1 MEKLNKY
8 QRSKIYKVVDTSYT
22 ECYIGSSTQRFLC
35 NRMASHR
42 ANYKLWKHNQYA
54 NCAVFSLFDKYGVDN
69 CKIELIESYPC
80 ESLEELRR
88 REGHWIKS
96 EECINKRVAGRT
108 DLEYYYDNI
117 EKFKEYQERNKEQIS
132 ERKKEYYQ
140 AHIEDIKQYRRE
152 YQITHKDRLKEKK
165 RIYYETNQDKIKQY
179 REDNKE
185 RIVEYR
191 KQYAK
196 PHYEANKDIINEK
209 RKETTT
215 CETCGVCYRTTDKA
229 RHEKTQ
235 RHLNALENDK

>member
-1 MEKLNKY
+1 MEKLKKY
-8 QRSKIYKVVDTSYT
+8 QRGKIYKVVDTSYT

-88 REGHWIKS
+88 REGHWIKL

-117 EKFKEYQERNKEQIS
+117 EKFKEYQELN
-132 ERKKEYYQ
+132 
-140 AHIEDIKQYRRE
+140 
-152 YQITHKDRLKEKK
+152 T
-165 RIYYETNQDKIKQY
+165 ETNPREKNNTIKNTSKISSSIGGSIKSHIRIDSRRRNEFIMKPTKIK
-179 REDNKE
+179 
-185 RIVEYR
+185 
-191 KQYAK
+191 
-196 PHYEANKDIINEK
+196 
-209 RKETTT
+209 
-215 CETCGVCYRTTDKA
+215 
-229 RHEKTQ
+229 
-235 RHLNALENDK
+235 